1 MIQKKNETRLL
12 LTRATAGDIFTFNGH
27 RYQVVGVSRYR
38 TEAGRARL
46 LVTLAATCEVCGES
60 YQVTT
65 GRAPVWI
72 PRTCPPHRGRG
83 LRRAPGAGATLAQD
97 VPVDP
102 GQGQTVAAAEMDTG
116 GLPDGFK
123 HCTRCGRVLPV
134 GDFYR
139 HRYRTDG
146 LDGMCKTCRKERT
159 TTARRE
165 KRGRGLCVDC
175 GRESGGARY
184 CLDCLDKRRDHKN
197 GIAVKPVQTTR
208 RCSSC
213 GEVKPVVEFYRRAW
227 GPASTCKA
235 CEIKNQAE
243 RSAHWRRLGLC
254 GRCGG
259 PVADGTATCPRCLD
273 RRRRRESGSG
283 SESNGGS
290 DQARRTYELTV
301 DESANTDRQGD

>member
-1 MIQKKNETRLL
+1 MIQQKNETRLL
-12 LTRATAGDIFTFNGH
+12 LTRATAGDVFTFNGH
-27 RYQVVGVSRYR
+27 RYRVVGVSRYR

-72 PRTCPPHRGRG
+72 PRTCPLHRGRG
-83 LRRAPGAGATLAQD
+83 PRRALGAGAALAQD

-102 GQGQTVAAAEMDTG
+102 GQGLTDRAAEMDAA
-116 GLPDGFK
+116 GLPSGVK
-123 HCTRCGRVLPV
+123 RCARCGEVKPV
-134 GDFYR
+134 GEFYR
-139 HRYRTDG
+139 HRHHPDG
-146 LDGMCKTCRKERT
+146 LDGYCKTCRKDQTNGKRQQ
-159 TTARRE
+159 RR
-165 KRGRGLCVDC
+165 GLGLCVEC

-184 CLDCLDKRRDHKN
+184 CLECLDKRRDPKN
-197 GIAVKPVQTTR
+197 GIAVKPVQTMR

-213 GEVKPVVEFYRRAW
+213 GEVKPVGEFYRRAW

-243 RSAHWRRLGLC
+243 RTAHWRRLGLC

-259 PVADGTATCPRCLD
+259 PVADGAATCPRCLD

-283 SESNGGS
+283 SESDDGS
-290 DQARRTYELTV
+290 DQARRTDELTV